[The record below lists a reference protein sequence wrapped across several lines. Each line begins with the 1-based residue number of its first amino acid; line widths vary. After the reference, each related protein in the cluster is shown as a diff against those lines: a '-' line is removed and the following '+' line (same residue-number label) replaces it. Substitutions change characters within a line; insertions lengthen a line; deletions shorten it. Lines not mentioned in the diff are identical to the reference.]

1 MNSAAAKAI
10 EEADWKVLAPQMLRY
25 AHDIIA
31 GYSWRGLWAK
41 RIAATNMLCVN
52 GKTAEDFVEEAAAKL
67 VEGTRTYRTDMTLE
81 QNLERTIESD
91 ISSHRKKASSSL
103 VNDRTAE
110 QAEAMPDD
118 PMDELPDAGQ
128 PGNAAEKFEQ
138 ASREKEMLAEL
149 MKSVEGD
156 EDLTLILMAYEE
168 RKYTPAEIE
177 TATGIKAVRVSELK
191 RKLSAHADKF
201 LAKRPEYA
209 DLRPQKEV
217 R

>member
-1 MNSAAAKAI
+1 
-10 EEADWKVLAPQMLRY
+10 MLRY

-31 GYSWRGLWAK
+31 GYSMAGGFGLE

-52 GKTAEDFVEEAAAKL
+52 GRPPRTSSRKLAAKL

-91 ISSHRKKASSSL
+91 IIQPSEEGVQFPGQMIAQPSKLRQC
-103 VNDRTAE
+103 RTIRWTSARCWT
-110 QAEAMPDD
+110 AR
-118 PMDELPDAGQ
+118 
-128 PGNAAEKFEQ
+128 NAAEKFEQ

-168 RKYTPAEIE
+168 RNTHRQRSRLQRA
-177 TATGIKAVRVSELK
+177 
-191 RKLSAHADKF
+191 
-201 LAKRPEYA
+201 
-209 DLRPQKEV
+209 
-217 R
+217 